1 MGEFRA
7 LCRPE
12 SREKLERLVGGDR
25 NVASSLSLKIRG
37 IPGNETEG
45 WSKLRSSPNKVHSGT
60 TLGKREHAVRPSA
73 SVAPTRSSDPKR
85 ARAVGLPGSEQPCI
99 KVSLGVG
106 KVANRIVLK
115 YLKGKRYDAPYVR
128 LACLTEEIPD
138 GHECYVVS
146 ADSVKIKKRICMP
159 ARLLVDLIHIGIT
172 RNVSL
177 AGKAMEV
184 FNSSKYEKQSYELQR
199 EKVKGG
205 SSPSS
210 RPKGSLPNAR
220 HETCPNIAGCWGL
233 TYYPRGGLFL
243 AFDEWLRGDETFD
256 LLIESRACGAR
267 HPVRDAREEDDFES
281 RVPRVQESLARTS
294 AQRARRP
301 ARIDQN

>member
-1 MGEFRA
+1 M
-7 LCRPE
+7 
-12 SREKLERLVGGDR
+12 
-25 NVASSLSLKIRG
+25 
-37 IPGNETEG
+37 
-45 WSKLRSSPNKVHSGT
+45 
-60 TLGKREHAVRPSA
+60 RPSA

-128 LACLTEEIPD
+128 LTCLTEEIPD

-205 SSPSS
+205 SEPFIA
-210 RPKGSLPNAR
+210 RPQGIAPPNAR

-243 AFDEWLRGDETFD
+243 ASGEGFSDDAMHVFPVCHGKQMPAAFAVIDEWLRDDFETFD
-256 LLIESRACGAR
+256 LLIESRVPERVTLFAM
-267 HPVRDAREEDDFES
+267 PREEDDFEYGS
-281 RVPRVQESLARTS
+281 YAFKNHWPELQPRELEGLLALTKTEAS
-294 AQRARRP
+294 IPLDPSEDPNDDFTAAENEQG
-301 ARIDQN
+301 DTDEEDEED